1 MAKLGT
7 GERYEPF
14 AQTKRFDIFR
24 HRVVR
29 SPDVGLPRDLFTAW
43 YREEDVP
50 RPVCEIVL
58 FVNPYG
64 VYVEW
69 AHVCEKYRRQ
79 GIATEVLAG
88 IEKRWGPFDMSGA
101 TPAGEKFVAAY
112 GRKKNTTKT
121 SKTTKKAKRVT
132 RKRN

>member
-1 MAKLGT
+1 MT

-29 SPDVGLPRDLFTAW
+29 SPNVGLPRDLFTAW
-43 YREEDVP
+43 CRDDDVP
-50 RPVCEIVL
+50 RPVCEVVI

-64 VYVEW
+64 TYVEW
-69 AHVCEKYRRQ
+69 VHVCENYRRQ

-88 IEKRWGPFDMSGA
+88 IEKRWGPVDMSGV

-112 GRKKNTTKT
+112 GRKKKITNTD
-121 SKTTKKAKRVT
+121 KTTKKAKRVT